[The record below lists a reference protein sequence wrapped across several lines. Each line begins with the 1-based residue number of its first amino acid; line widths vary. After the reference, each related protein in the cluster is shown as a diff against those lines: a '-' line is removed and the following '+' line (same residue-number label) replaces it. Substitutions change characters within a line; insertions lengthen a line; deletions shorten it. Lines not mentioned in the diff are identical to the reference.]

1 MFCYCTQNLYF
12 LLLCKL
18 PDVLKH
24 TLNFNAIYY
33 SPGPGPSSN
42 VYDNNALP
50 ELPSVPDTLPASSFG
65 GNTTTSDDI
74 DFDDLTRRFEE
85 LKKKT

>member
-1 MFCYCTQNLYF
+1 MCMYKCV
-12 LLLCKL
+12 
-18 PDVLKH
+18 VLNSTYH
-24 TLNFNAIYY
+24 SL
-33 SPGPGPSSN
+33 GPGPSSQPF
-42 VYDNNALP
+42 DSNALP
-50 ELPSVPDTLPASSFG
+50 ELPSVPDTLPTSSFG